1 MVQVSQDAL
10 KKALGAQKQ
19 YEFTI
24 PAPPAEVKVAATF
37 WNRSTG
43 GYEQQYQASSLQ
55 KRKHQINSL
64 AADAKMRAVEVSA
77 RGSKGMKSKKETAA
91 KYGW

>member
-1 MVQVSQDAL
+1 M
-10 KKALGAQKQ
+10 
-19 YEFTI
+19 
-24 PAPPAEVKVAATF
+24 PPPKDEVKISATF
-37 WNRSTG
+37 WNRASG
-43 GYEQQYQASSLQ
+43 GMEQQYQANSQQ

-64 AADAKMRAVEVSA
+64 AADAMARSSEIAA

>member
-1 MVQVSQDAL
+1 M
-10 KKALGAQKQ
+10 
-19 YEFTI
+19 
-24 PAPPAEVKVAATF
+24 
-37 WNRSTG
+37 
-43 GYEQQYQASSLQ
+43 EQQYQANSQQ

-64 AADAKMRAVEVSA
+64 AADAMARSSEIAA